1 MPEAVIVATARTPI
15 GRAFKGSLAAER
27 PEDLAAAAIRAAMNA
42 VPQLDAREVEDLIV
56 GCGVPGGLQGSN
68 LARVIAV
75 QLGWDTVPGVIV
87 SRFCA
92 SSLQAI
98 RSAAHAI
105 RSGEGDVFIAA
116 GVESISS
123 FAQTD
128 VDGLPGAH
136 SPHFAAAAER
146 TSRRASASIGADDAG
161 PWTDPRERALLP
173 DVYIPMGQTAENV
186 ASITGI
192 TRLEQDRYALRS
204 QTLTAAGSAN
214 GFWAEEIT
222 PYRRADGTIVTADDS
237 PRPTTTLEGLG
248 ELRAVFRPD
257 GSVTAGNS
265 CPLNDG
271 AAAVVIMSDTRAR
284 QLGITPL
291 ARILGTGVSAV
302 SPEIMGTGPVGA
314 IERMLHRLN
323 LTVGDIDEFEINE
336 AFAVQVLA
344 NARALGLDPEMLNVN
359 GGSLAVGHP
368 YGMTGA
374 RIATTLVHS
383 LRAHDR
389 QFGVEAM
396 CVAGG
401 QGMALAL
408 ERLS

>member
-1 MPEAVIVATARTPI
+1 MPEPVIVATARTPI
-15 GRAFKGSLAAER
+15 GRAFKGSFLAER
-27 PEDLAAAAIRAAMNA
+27 PEDLAASVIAAALAF
-42 VPQLDAREVEDLIV
+42 VPQVDPREIDDLIV
-56 GCGVPGGLQGSN
+56 GCGVPGGIQGSN

-75 QLGWDTVPGVIV
+75 QLGWDSVPGVVV

-92 SSLQAI
+92 SSLQSI

-105 RSGEGDVFIAA
+105 RAGEGDVFIAA

-128 VDGLPGAH
+128 VDGLPHAH
-136 SPHFAAAAER
+136 SPHFAAAAQR
-146 TSRRASASIGADDAG
+146 TGSRAALNALSGS
-161 PWTDPRERALLP
+161 PWSDPRNDGAMP
-173 DVYIPMGQTAENV
+173 DVYIQMGQTAENV
-186 ASITGI
+186 ASLTGI
-192 TRLEQDRYALRS
+192 SRLDQDNYALRS
-204 QTLTAAGSAN
+204 QSLAAASTAS
-214 GFWAEEIT
+214 GFWADEIN
-222 PYRRADGTIVTADDS
+222 PYRRTDGSLVLTDDS
-237 PRPTTTLEGLG
+237 PRPQTTLDALTGLQPAFREG
-248 ELRAVFRPD
+248 

-271 AAAVVIMSDTRAR
+271 AAAVVIMSHERAR
-284 QLGITPL
+284 QLGIVPL

-314 IERMLHRLN
+314 MSGLLDRLGMS
-323 LTVGDIDEFEINE
+323 LGDIDEFEINE

-344 NARALGLDPEMLNVN
+344 NVQALGIDPERVNVN

-383 LRAHDR
+383 LRVHDR
-389 QFGVEAM
+389 QFGLEAM

-408 ERLS
+408 ERMS

>member
-1 MPEAVIVATARTPI
+1 MSEPVIVATARTPI

-27 PEDLAAAAIRAAMNA
+27 PENLAAAAITGALEQ
-42 VPQLDAREVEDLIV
+42 VPQLDPREIEDLIV
-56 GCGVPGGLQGSN
+56 GCGVPGGIQGSN

-75 QLGWDTVPGVIV
+75 QLGWDSVPGVIV

-92 SSLQAI
+92 SSLQSI

-105 RSGEGDVFIAA
+105 RSGEGDVFVAA

-123 FAQTD
+123 FEQTD
-128 VDGLPGAH
+128 VDGLPHAH
-136 SPHFAAAAER
+136 SPNFAAAAER
-146 TSRRASASIGADDAG
+146 SRVRAKLSAISGNS
-161 PWTDPRERALLP
+161 WSDPRLDGAMP
-173 DVYIPMGQTAENV
+173 DVYIQMGQTAENV
-186 ASITGI
+186 AALTGI
-192 TRLEQDRYALRS
+192 SRLDQDNYALRS
-204 QTLTAAGSAN
+204 QSLAAASAVS
-214 GFWAEEIT
+214 GFWADEIS
-222 PYRRADGTIVTADDS
+222 PYRRADGSIVWADDS
-237 PRPTTTLEGLG
+237 PRPSTTLEALAGLQP
-248 ELRAVFRPD
+248 AFRD
-257 GSVTAGNS
+257 GGSVTAGNS

-271 AAAVVIMSDTRAR
+271 AAAVVIMSHTRAR
-284 QLGITPL
+284 ELGILPL

-314 IERMLHRLN
+314 ISRL
-323 LTVGDIDEFEINE
+323 LDRLGMSLGEIDEFEINE
-336 AFAVQVLA
+336 AFAVQVLT
-344 NARALGLDPEMLNVN
+344 NIRALGIDPARVNVN

-383 LRAHDR
+383 LRVHDR
-389 QFGVEAM
+389 QFGIEAM

>member
-1 MPEAVIVATARTPI
+1 MSEPVIVATARTPI

-27 PEDLAAAAIRAAMNA
+27 PEDLAAAAITAALSQI
-42 VPQLDAREVEDLIV
+42 PQLDPCEIDDLIV
-56 GCGVPGGLQGSN
+56 GCGVPGGIQGSN

-75 QLGWDTVPGVIV
+75 QLGWDSVPGVIV

-92 SSLQAI
+92 SSLQSI

-105 RSGEGDVFIAA
+105 RAGEGDVFIAA

-128 VDGLPGAH
+128 VDGSPQAH
-136 SPHFAAAAER
+136 SPNFAAAAER
-146 TSRRASASIGADDAG
+146 SGLRAALNAQSAA
-161 PWTDPRERALLP
+161 PWRDPREDGALP
-173 DVYIPMGQTAENV
+173 DVYIQMGQTAENV
-186 ASITGI
+186 ASLTGI
-192 TRLEQDRYALRS
+192 TRLDQDVFSLRS
-204 QTLTAAGSAN
+204 QTLTAASAAS
-214 GFWAEEIT
+214 GFWAEEIS
-222 PYRRADGTIVTADDS
+222 PYRRADGSFVRADDS
-237 PRPTTTLEGLG
+237 PRPQTTLEALAGLQPAF
-248 ELRAVFRPD
+248 RAG

-271 AAAVVIMSDTRAR
+271 AAAVVIMSDDRAR
-284 QLGITPL
+284 ELGIVPL

-314 IERMLHRLN
+314 ISRLLDRLGMN
-323 LTVGDIDEFEINE
+323 LSQIDEFEINE
-336 AFAVQVLA
+336 AFAVQVLS
-344 NARALGLDPEMLNVN
+344 NIRALGIDPARVNVN

-383 LRAHDR
+383 LRVHDK
-389 QFGVEAM
+389 QFGMEAM

-408 ERLS
+408 ERMS

>member
-1 MPEAVIVATARTPI
+1 MSEPVIVAMARTPI
-15 GRAFKGSLAAER
+15 GRAFKGSLLAER
-27 PEDLAAAAIRAAMNA
+27 PEDLAAAAITAALA
-42 VPQLDAREVEDLIV
+42 QVPQLDAREIDDLIV
-56 GCGVPGGLQGSN
+56 GCGVPGGVQGSN

-75 QLGWDTVPGVIV
+75 QLGWDSVPGLIV

-92 SSLQAI
+92 SSLQSI
-98 RSAAHAI
+98 RTAAHAI
-105 RSGEGDVFIAA
+105 RAGEGDVFIAA

-123 FAQTD
+123 FAVTD
-128 VDGLPGAH
+128 VDGLPQAH
-136 SPHFAAAAER
+136 SPNFASAAER
-146 TSRRASASIGADDAG
+146 TELRATSNVESTG
-161 PWTDPRERALLP
+161 PWTDPRDDGALP
-173 DVYIPMGQTAENV
+173 DVYVQMGQTAENV
-186 ASITGI
+186 ASLTGI
-192 TRLEQDRYALRS
+192 TRLEQDRYAFRS
-204 QTLTAAGSAN
+204 QDLAQAATAN
-214 GFWAEEIT
+214 GFWADEIS
-222 PYRRADGTIVTADDS
+222 PYRRADGSFVRADDS
-237 PRPTTTLEGLG
+237 PRPQTTLDGLAG
-248 ELRAVFRPD
+248 LQPVFRVG

-284 QLGITPL
+284 ELGIVPL

-314 IERMLHRLN
+314 ISNLLNRLGM
-323 LTVGDIDEFEINE
+323 TPGDIDEFEINE
-336 AFAVQVLA
+336 AFAVQVLS
-344 NARALGLDPEMLNVN
+344 NVRALGIDADRVNVN

-383 LRAHDR
+383 LRVHDR
-389 QFGVEAM
+389 QFGMEAM